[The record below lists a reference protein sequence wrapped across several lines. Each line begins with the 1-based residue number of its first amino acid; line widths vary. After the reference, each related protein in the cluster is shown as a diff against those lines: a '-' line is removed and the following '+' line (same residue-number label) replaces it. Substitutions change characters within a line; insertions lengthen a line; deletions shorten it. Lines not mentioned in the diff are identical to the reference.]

1 MSQHSIMTTSDN
13 PQLFGHP
20 KGLFYLF
27 FAELWE
33 RFSFYGMRALLI
45 LYMVKE
51 MFSTEA
57 ERDSISIGIY
67 AAYGILVYATP
78 AIGGMIAD
86 RILGFRRAIM
96 LGAIFFT
103 AGHFILAIEHP
114 VSFYIALALLIVGN
128 GFFKPNISSFVGT
141 LYEKGDERR
150 DSGFTIFYMGINI
163 GAAIAPILCGW
174 LGSTYGWHYGF
185 GAAGIGMLS
194 GLIVF
199 WNGLQSNAFGAHGL
213 PPSEEKLNNKYLGIK
228 LKHLIPVVA
237 LLFVPAIAYLIQ
249 YGEFLL
255 NAFGTTLFEG
265 TIVSFIFNILVLG
278 VLGYFVWM
286 FYQVSGKE
294 RHQLIVVLWMTL
306 LMTIFWGF
314 YELSG
319 SLITLFADR
328 NVNLVLFTA
337 ASTNSISALFVVALA
352 IPFSLMWVF
361 IQKRNVNPRTPYK
374 FAYGL
379 IFLGLG
385 FSAFSY
391 SSNFADEMGKVPFIF
406 LVVGYLFL
414 VIGELMMS
422 PVGLS
427 KITELTPKRLVGF
440 MMGIWFLSSAYA
452 FNIGGFI
459 GKSMAINTGDASDVS
474 GLDSLYVY
482 TEGFGT
488 IGMVGIGVGLV
499 ALLLSPFLVKLM
511 HEVH

>member
-1 MSQHSIMTTSDN
+1 MTTDTN
-13 PQLFGHP
+13 PQLLGHP

-33 RFSFYGMRALLI
+33 RFSFYGMRALLM

-51 MFSTEA
+51 MFSSEA
-57 ERDSISIGIY
+57 EKDSISIGIY
-67 AAYGILVYATP
+67 AAYGMLVYATP

-86 RILGFRRAIM
+86 RILGFRRSIM

-114 VSFYIALALLIVGN
+114 VFFYAALALLIVGN

-141 LYEKGDERR
+141 LYEKGDVRR

-163 GAAIAPILCGW
+163 GAAVAPILCGW
-174 LGSTYGWHYGF
+174 LGHTYGWHYGF

-194 GLIVF
+194 GLLVF
-199 WNGLQSNAFGAHGL
+199 WRGTKINVFGAHGL
-213 PPSEEKLNNKYLGIK
+213 PPSEEKLDKRYFGVKI
-228 LKHLIPVVA
+228 KHLIPLVA
-237 LLFVPAIAYLIQ
+237 LLSVPGIAYLIQ

-255 NAFGTTLFEG
+255 NAFGGVLFEG
-265 TIVSFIFNILVLG
+265 TLVSLLFNILVLG
-278 VLGYFVWM
+278 VLGYFIWM
-286 FYQVSGKE
+286 FFQVSGKE
-294 RHQLIVVLWMTL
+294 RHQLIMVLWMTL

-337 ASTNSISALFVVALA
+337 AGTNSISAIFVVVLA
-352 IPFSLMWVF
+352 IPFSLMW
-361 IQKRNVNPRTPYK
+361 IAMQKRNFNPRTPYK

-385 FSAFSY
+385 FYAFSY
-391 SSNFADEMGKVPFIF
+391 SGNFADDLGKVPFIF
-406 LVVGYLFL
+406 LVVGYLCL
-414 VIGELMMS
+414 VVGELMMS

-427 KITELTPKRLVGF
+427 KITELAPKRLVGF

-459 GKSMAINTGDASDVS
+459 GKKMAINTGGSEEIS
-474 GLDSLYVY
+474 GFDSLYVY
-482 TEGFGT
+482 TQGFGT
-488 IGMVGIGVGLV
+488 IGMVGVGVGLV
-499 ALLLSPFLVKLM
+499 ALVLSPLLVKLM